1 MIGVGSP
8 VDPLVLPE
16 SCFHLPANFQ
26 RPSAVGKTVRD
37 PRLNIGEATG
47 VFIYAG
53 QSLSGNTCDTL
64 YTPTHSTKVDNLNI
78 LDGGLY
84 AAVDP
89 LLGCNEAKGNTF
101 ARIADK
107 WITAGKY
114 ARVILIPLGI
124 GSTYVADHAP
134 GGAYNSL
141 YAVAFARAKALGYTV
156 NGVFWQQ
163 GEQDGVGSTTTTQY
177 ETSLSALISQQR
189 GLGNTAPWLLAR
201 STVSNNVA
209 SSKIQAAYAA
219 LINGTY
225 IFAGAD
231 TDSLG
236 SADRQSDGTHLNATG
251 ADANATLWVN
261 AWTAT
266 GF

>member
-1 MIGVGSP
+1 V
-8 VDPLVLPE
+8 
-16 SCFHLPANFQ
+16 
-26 RPSAVGKTVRD
+26 
-37 PRLNIGEATG
+37 
-47 VFIYAG
+47 
-53 QSLSGNTCDTL
+53 
-64 YTPTHSTKVDNLNI
+64 

-101 ARIADK
+101 GRIADK

-114 ARVILIPLGI
+114 ARVILIPIAI

-134 GGAYNSL
+134 GGVYNAL

-163 GEQDGVGSTTTTQY
+163 GEQDNVAGTTTAAY
-177 ETSLSALISQQR
+177 EASLSGLISQQR

-201 STVSNNVA
+201 STYSTGTT
-209 SSKIQAAYAA
+209 SSAIQAAYAA
-219 LINGTY
+219 LINGTT

-236 SADRQSDGTHLNATG
+236 SSDRQADNTHLNATG

-261 AWTAT
+261 AWAAT
-266 GF
+266 GL